1 VNSDPVKLKRSVFLA
16 RLRRVWKLEAVFPSK
31 LVGSSRCGFKLTW
44 ILRWCTVYID
54 GRALISICTCASV
67 SPAHSLAL
75 LPLCISSQYSRFSRA
90 IRGKIA
96 PPFLVFILSF
106 NSQSILSFELFC
118 VLFLRDGGAGDGG
131 RCSNGAVERPLVQK
145 CSLVLVGKHPLVSVS
160 QPRPPIRD

>member
-1 VNSDPVKLKRSVFLA
+1 MDLKMVHSIYR
-16 RLRRVWKLEAVFPSK
+16 W
-31 LVGSSRCGFKLTW
+31 SRADLDLHLC
-44 ILRWCTVYID
+44 I
-54 GRALISICTCASV
+54 
-67 SPAHSLAL
+67 SLAGPFSRSLTL
-75 LPLCISSQYSRFSRA
+75 LALCISSQYSRFSRA

-131 RCSNGAVERPLVQK
+131 RCSNGALERPLVQK
-145 CSLVLVGKHPLVSVS
+145 CSLVLDGKHPLVSVS

>member
-1 VNSDPVKLKRSVFLA
+1 MWVQVNMDLKMVHSIYRWSRADLDLHLCISLA
-16 RLRRVWKLEAVFPSK
+16 GPF
-31 LVGSSRCGFKLTW
+31 SR
-44 ILRWCTVYID
+44 
-54 GRALISICTCASV
+54 
-67 SPAHSLAL
+67 SLAL
-75 LPLCISSQYSRFSRA
+75 LALCISSQYSRFSRA

-131 RCSNGAVERPLVQK
+131 RCSNGALERPLVQK

-160 QPRPPIRD
+160 QPRPSIRD